1 MGCGGSK
8 QEDVE
13 GKSRNDAIENQLKKD
28 RMNMRYV
35 LTLSLLLEK
44 AMLLPLSKKQKR
56 LVSSTADHSLPPG
69 PFLFLSF
76 RRIQQ

>member
-35 LTLSLLLEK
+35 LTLSLTGESNASSPFEK
-44 AMLLPLSKKQKR
+44 TKEAREFNS
-56 LVSSTADHSLPPG
+56 
-69 PFLFLSF
+69 
-76 RRIQQ
+76 

>member
-8 QEDVE
+8 PEDTE

-35 LTLSLLLEK
+35 FTLCCVLSNEK
-44 AMLLPLSKKQKR
+44 KER
-56 LVSSTADHSLPPG
+56 LVRLAADHSFPLVP
-69 PFLFLSF
+69 LLSNLYH
-76 RRIQQ
+76 RV